1 MTHDLMSRA
10 DQSTPYG
17 NVEYGDIGY
26 QSDGKKR
33 YPLDS
38 EAHVRAAWS
47 YINQSDNAGMY
58 SAAQLD
64 KVKARIKAAA
74 GKFGIEIGDDE
85 PGRAAFLDLFT
96 RWNDMHSPAGSPT
109 GGQFAAGGSSGGGSA
124 AKPQGKKGHLAP
136 AGKHQQAKGPAHQA
150 KAPAHPGTPNLS
162 YDPKANRGT
171 GYGTPGGD
179 KRVLQLQE
187 DANRLKLTDA
197 HGQPLKLDGKLGP
210 RTTAAVKKLQAAL
223 GVKQDGVVTPGL
235 LAQLHGMKSLPAPHR
250 SALLDVCTRDFGF
263 EFDTRS
269 AGDGRTLEGY
279 AAVFNKPA
287 RIRDV
292 GGDFEEVI
300 RPGAFT
306 RSLQART
313 PILQWDHGKD
323 PRVGTVPIGAIER
336 LAEDSQGLHVRARLF
351 DNEAVKPVQQA
362 IEARAIKGMSFR
374 FGVAKDGEQ
383 WTRRSGDLDLR
394 DLTDLDTHELGPVA
408 FPAYDH
414 TSVSVRS
421 LLDRFDLEERRAL
434 LRELA
439 ADERLAVD
447 LTSLTGRS
455 DARSDDGGDPGG
467 EPECTTR
474 TTPHLRQRLDQG
486 ALRARGILK

>member
-1 MTHDLMSRA
+1 MTHALMSRA
-10 DQSTPYG
+10 DTAAGFADP
-17 NVEYGDIGY
+17 GY
-26 QSDGKKR
+26 QKDGKPR
-33 YPLDS
+33 YQIDTPD
-38 EAHVRAAWS
+38 HVRAGWS
-47 YINQSDNAGMY
+47 YINQPDNAKFY
-58 SAAQLD
+58 TEPQLA
-64 KVKARIKAAA
+64 KVKQRIKAAA
-74 GKFGIEIGDDE
+74 DKFGIQIGDE
-85 PGRAAFLDLFT
+85 SGRAAFLDVFGADVFT
-96 RWNDMHSPAGSPT
+96 RWTDSEHPHAPAGSPQ
-109 GGQFAAGGSSGGGSA
+109 GGEFAPSGGSSS
-124 AKPQGKKGHLAP
+124 KPQAKKKSHPAP
-136 AGKHQQAKGPAHQA
+136 AAHHQA
-150 KAPAHPGTPNLS
+150 KKPSAPTGNLS
-162 YDPKANRGT
+162 FDPKANHGT
-171 GYGTPGGD
+171 GYGMAGGD
-179 KRVLQLQE
+179 KRVHALQE
-187 DANRLKLTDA
+187 DLKRLKLTDA
-197 HGQPLKLDGKLGP
+197 HGQELKLDGKLGP
-210 RTTAAVKKLQAAL
+210 HTTAAVKKLQAAL
-223 GVKQDGVVTPGL
+223 GVKQDGVVTPAL
-235 LAQLHGMKSLPAPHR
+235 LAQLHGMKALPAPHR

-306 RSLQART
+306 RSLQTRT

-362 IEARAIKGMSFR
+362 IEAKAIKGMSFR

-383 WTRRSGDLDLR
+383 WTRRSGDIDLR

-447 LTSLTGRS
+447 LSDLTGRPVE
-455 DARSDDGGDPGG
+455 RIDGGG
-467 EPECTTR
+467 EPGAEPEPSTTR
-474 TTPHLRQRLDQG
+474 TPHLRQRLDEG